1 MAPIA
6 PRRAMPNRPTFA
18 SSSPAATTAAAA
30 WRRSMRARHALA
42 AAGALLAVACT
53 APRGHDPSAGAPTAA
68 ALGRVHFAV
77 STKSATAQQLFD
89 QGLAWCYGFHHDEAM
104 RCFRAALA
112 ADPSLAMAHWGLAY
126 AAGPHINNMAMS
138 AEANALAAKASA
150 LAASLAAG
158 ATPVEQALIAAVG
171 RRYAVPPPADRAA
184 LDRDYAA
191 AMRAVHAEHGAD
203 PHVAALFAEAL
214 MNLRPWDLWQSD
226 GSPQPGTDEVLAVL
240 ERLLAAHPDHPQGN
254 HLYIHAVEASP
265 QPERALPCAERL
277 VDLAPA
283 SGHLVHMPSHTF
295 LRVGRYEDAAE
306 ANRKGIAADLA
317 IVRRTGRVGFY
328 EVYRAHNH
336 HFLVYAAMFAGRD
349 DEAIAAARAMVAQ
362 LPMDAVQQMPEF
374 LEAYLAV
381 PYHALVRFGRWRQLL
396 DEPPPPAW
404 QRSARAVW
412 HYGRGVALATLGRVD
427 EAKAEQAA
435 FAAALAEVPAT
446 WTLGNN
452 PTRTVLAIGER
463 FLAGEIAFRAG
474 DRDAAFAAL
483 RAAVAAADALRY
495 DEPWGWMT
503 PPRHALGA
511 LLLEAGDAAAAAD
524 VYRADLAQHPD
535 NGWALHGLAE
545 CERRLGDPAA
555 AAATTR
561 RFEQAWRH
569 ATVRIDASCFCRR
582 DG

>member
-1 MAPIA
+1 MTP
-6 PRRAMPNRPTFA
+6 RPTL
-18 SSSPAATTAAAA
+18 SSVLPAVVVRCVA
-30 WRRSMRARHALA
+30 RAIHRLA
-42 AAGALLAVACT
+42 AGVALLAAACT
-53 APRGHDPSAGAPTAA
+53 APPGADPSVGAPTAA

-77 STKSATAQQLFD
+77 STRSPVAQQLFD
-89 QGLAWCYGFHHDEAM
+89 QGLAWCFGFHHDEAT
-104 RCFRAALA
+104 RCFRASLA

-138 AEANALAAKASA
+138 PEANALAANESA
-150 LAASLAAG
+150 LAASLAAD
-158 ATPVEQALIAAVG
+158 ATPVEQALIAAVAK
-171 RRYAVPPPADRAA
+171 RYAVPPPEDRAA
-184 LDRDYAA
+184 LDRAYAD
-191 AMRAVHAEHGAD
+191 AMRAVHAEHGGN

-226 GSPQPGTDEVLAVL
+226 GSPQPGTGEVLATL
-240 ERLLAAHPDHPQGN
+240 ERLLTAHPDHPQAN

-265 QPERALPCAERL
+265 DPGRAIPCAERL

-283 SGHLVHMPSHTF
+283 AGHLVHMPSHVF
-295 LRVGRYEDAAE
+295 LRAGRYEEAAE
-306 ANRKGIAADLA
+306 ANRKGIAADLT

-328 EVYRAHNH
+328 EVYRAHNY

-349 DEAIAAARAMVAQ
+349 EEAIAAAREMVAQ
-362 LPMDAVQQMPEF
+362 LPMDVVQQMPEF
-374 LEAYLAV
+374 LEGYLAV
-381 PYHALVRFGRWRQLL
+381 PYHALVRFGRWKQMLE
-396 DEPPPPAW
+396 EPPPPAW
-404 QRSARAVW
+404 QRSALAVW
-412 HYGRGVALATLGRVD
+412 RYGRGVALATLGRVD

-435 FAAALAEVPAT
+435 FAAALAAVPDS

-452 PTRTVLAIGER
+452 PTRAVLAIGER
-463 FLAGEIAFRAG
+463 FLAGEIAFRVG
-474 DRDAAFAAL
+474 DRDEAFASL

-495 DEPWGWMT
+495 DEPWGWMM

-545 CERRLGDPAA
+545 CERRLGDAAA

-561 RFEQAWRH
+561 HFEAAWRH
-569 ATVRIDASCFCRR
+569 ATVRIGASCFCRR
-582 DG
+582 GG

>member
-1 MAPIA
+1 
-6 PRRAMPNRPTFA
+6 MPNRPMFA
-18 SSSPAATTAAAA
+18 SSSPAATGAAAA
-30 WRRSMRARHALA
+30 WRRSMRSRHPLA
-42 AAGALLAVACT
+42 ALGALLVAACA
-53 APRGHDPSAGAPTAA
+53 APPDADPSAGAPTTA

-77 STKSATAQQLFD
+77 GTKSPAAQQLFD
-89 QGLAWCYGFHHDEAM
+89 QGLAWCFGFHHDEAT
-104 RCFRAALA
+104 RCFRAAVA

-138 AEANALAAKASA
+138 PEANAAAASESA
-150 LAASLAAG
+150 LAAALAAG
-158 ATPVEQALIAAVG
+158 ATPVEQALIAAVAK
-171 RRYAVPPPADRAA
+171 RYAVPPPADRAA
-184 LDRDYAA
+184 LDRAYAD
-191 AMRAVHAEHGAD
+191 AMRAAYAEHGGN

-214 MNLRPWDLWQSD
+214 MNLRPWDLWQQD

-240 ERLLAAHPDHPQGN
+240 ERLLAAHPEHPQAN

-265 QPERALPCAERL
+265 LPERAVPCAERL
-277 VDLAPA
+277 VGCAPA
-283 SGHLVHMPSHTF
+283 AGHLVHMPSHTF
-295 LRVGRYEDAAE
+295 LRVGRYEEAAA

-328 EVYRAHNH
+328 EVYRAHNY
-336 HFLVYAAMFAGRD
+336 HFLVFAAMFAGRD
-349 DEAIAAARAMVAQ
+349 DEAVAAARELVAQ
-362 LPMDAVQQMPEF
+362 LPMDVVQQMPEF

-381 PYHALVRFGRWRQLL
+381 PYHALVRFGRWQQLL

-412 HYGRGVALATLGRVD
+412 HYGRGIALATLGRVD

-435 FAAALAEVPAT
+435 FATASAAVPEA

-452 PTRTVLAIGER
+452 PTRVVLAIGER

-474 DRDAAFAAL
+474 DRDAAFTAL

-495 DEPWGWMT
+495 DEPWGWMM

-524 VYRADLAQHPD
+524 VYRADLARHPD

-545 CERRLGDPAA
+545 CERRLGDAAA

-569 ATVRIDASCFCRR
+569 ATVRIAASCFCRR
-582 DG
+582 DA

>member
-1 MAPIA
+1 MPPRHPLAIPAPA
-6 PRRAMPNRPTFA
+6 TTCSTARRGTRTLRRLAA
-18 SSSPAATTAAAA
+18 SCALAVAACTTPPGDDPTAAA
-30 WRRSMRARHALA
+30 
-42 AAGALLAVACT
+42 
-53 APRGHDPSAGAPTAA
+53 PTPA

-77 STKSATAQQLFD
+77 STSSAAAQQRFD
-89 QGLAWCYGFHHDEAM
+89 EGLAWCYGFHHDEAT

-138 AEANALAAKASA
+138 PEANAVAADASA
-150 LAASLAAG
+150 RAASLAAG
-158 ATPVEQALIAAVG
+158 ATPVEQALIAAVAK
-171 RRYAVPPPADRAA
+171 RYAVPPPDDRAA
-184 LDRDYAA
+184 LDRAYAD
-191 AMRAVHAEHGAD
+191 AMRTVHGEHGGN
-203 PHVAALFAEAL
+203 PHVRALFAEAL
-214 MNLRPWDLWQSD
+214 MNLRPWDLWRQD

-240 ERLLAAHPDHPQGN
+240 ESLLAAHPDHPQAN

-265 QPERALPCAERL
+265 QPGRAIPCAERL

-283 SGHLVHMPSHTF
+283 VGHLVHMPSHVF
-295 LRVGRYEDAAE
+295 LRAGRYEEAAE

-328 EVYRAHNH
+328 EVYRAHNY

-349 DEAIAAARAMVAQ
+349 DEAIAAAREMVAQ
-362 LPMDAVQQMPEF
+362 LPVDVVQQMPEF

-381 PYHALVRFGRWRQLL
+381 PYHALVRFGRWQQLL
-396 DEPPPPAW
+396 DEPAPPAW
-404 QRSARAVW
+404 QRSTRAVW
-412 HYGRGVALATLGRVD
+412 HYARGVAFAALGRID
-427 EAKAEQAA
+427 EAKAEQTAFAAA
-435 FAAALAEVPAT
+435 FAAVPET

-474 DRDAAFAAL
+474 DRDTAFSAL

-495 DEPWGWMT
+495 DEPWGWMM

-511 LLLEAGDAAAAAD
+511 LLLEAGDAAAAGD

-545 CERRLGDPAA
+545 CQRRLGDDPAA
-555 AAATTR
+555 AATTH
-561 RFEQAWRH
+561 RFEAAWRH
-569 ATVRIDASCFCRR
+569 ATVRIGASCFCRR
-582 DG
+582 GD